1 MRRIIEVCSCS
12 VDAVMEAAA
21 GGAARVELCS
31 QLSCGGI
38 TPSAG
43 MIRQARA
50 ACGQSGLQL
59 HVLIRPREGDFVY
72 SESELQTMIG
82 DVRFCAEAGV
92 DGVVIGALTKDG
104 ALDVDACRR
113 LAEAAGSMHKTF
125 HRAFDVCTN
134 PSETLEQIISL
145 CFDRLLT
152 SGQQTDALS
161 GASLIASLVRQAAG
175 RIIIMPGAGI
185 NPANIA
191 EIQRLTG
198 AAEFHSSARAPIT
211 RTSTEKGSESFGT
224 LSELRTSREVV
235 RALVEASV
243 AERIS

>member
-21 GGAARVELCS
+21 GGATRVELCS
-31 QLSCGGI
+31 LLSCGGI

-72 SESELQTMIG
+72 SESELQTMLEDI
-82 DVRFCAEAGV
+82 RFCAEAGV
-92 DGVVIGALTKDG
+92 DGVVMGALTKGG
-104 ALDVDACRR
+104 ALDVDSCSR
-113 LAEAAGSMHKTF
+113 LVEAAGPMHKTF
-125 HRAFDVCTN
+125 HRAFDVCAN

-145 CFDRLLT
+145 GFDRLLT
-152 SGQQTDALS
+152 SGQQADALS
-161 GASLIASLVRQAAG
+161 GASLIASLVQQSAG
-175 RIIIMPGAGI
+175 RIVIMPGAGI

-191 EIQRLTG
+191 EIQHLTG
-198 AAEFHSSARAPIT
+198 AAEFHSSARAPIK
-211 RTSTEKGSESFGT
+211 RSTNEKGSEAFGT
-224 LSELRTSREVV
+224 LSDLRTSREVV
-235 RALVEASV
+235 RALVYGS
-243 AERIS
+243 

>member
-21 GGAARVELCS
+21 GGATRVELCS
-31 QLSCGGI
+31 LLSCGGI

-43 MIRQARA
+43 LIRKACA
-50 ACGQSGLQL
+50 ACGQYGLQL

-72 SESELQTMIG
+72 SESELQTMLE
-82 DVRFCAEAGV
+82 DVRFCSEAGV
-92 DGVVIGALTKDG
+92 DGVVMGALTKEG
-104 ALDVDACRR
+104 TLDVDACRR
-113 LAEAAGSMHKTF
+113 LVEAAGTMHKTF
-125 HRAFDVCTN
+125 HRAFDICTN

-145 CFDRLLT
+145 GFDRLLT
-152 SGQQTDALS
+152 SGQKPDALS
-161 GASLIASLVRQAAG
+161 GASLIASLVKQSAG

-191 EIQRLTG
+191 EIQHLTG

-211 RTSTEKGSESFGT
+211 RTGTEKGSEAFGT

-235 RALVEASV
+235 HAMVYGD
-243 AERIS
+243 

>member
-31 QLSCGGI
+31 LLSCGGI

-43 MIRQARA
+43 LIRQARA
-50 ACGQSGLQL
+50 ACGQYGLQL

-72 SESELQTMIG
+72 SENELQTMIE

-92 DGVVIGALTKDG
+92 DGVVMGALTKDG

-113 LAEAAGSMHKTF
+113 LVEAAGTMHKTF

-145 CFDRLLT
+145 GFDRLLT
-152 SGQQTDALS
+152 SGQKADALS
-161 GASLIASLVRQAAG
+161 GASLIASLVKQSAG
-175 RIIIMPGAGI
+175 RIVIMPGAGI
-185 NPANIA
+185 NPTNIA

-198 AAEFHSSARAPIT
+198 AAEFHSSARAPII
-211 RTSTEKGSESFGT
+211 RTGTEKGSEAFGT

-235 RALVEASV
+235 HALVYGS
-243 AERIS
+243 

>member
-1 MRRIIEVCSCS
+1 MKRTIEVCSCS

-31 QLSCGGI
+31 LLSCGGI

-43 MIRQARA
+43 MISQARA

-72 SESELQTMIG
+72 NESEIQTMIE
-82 DVRFCAEAGV
+82 DIRFCADAGV
-92 DGVVIGALTKDG
+92 DGVVIGALTKDCG
-104 ALDVDACRR
+104 LDIDTCRR
-113 LAEAAGSMHKTF
+113 LAEVAGTMHKTF
-125 HRAFDVCTN
+125 HRAFDVCAN
-134 PSETLEQIISL
+134 PSEALEQIISL
-145 CFDRLLT
+145 GFDRLLT
-152 SGQQTDALS
+152 SGQKPDALS
-161 GASLIASLVRQAAG
+161 GASLIASLVQQSAG

-198 AAEFHSSARAPIT
+198 AAEFHSSARAPIH
-211 RTSTEKGSESFGT
+211 RPGTEKGSEAFGT
-224 LSELRTSREVV
+224 LSELRTCREVV
-235 RALVEASV
+235 RALVYGG
-243 AERIS
+243 

>member
-12 VDAVMEAAA
+12 VDAVMEAGA

-31 QLSCGGI
+31 LLSCGGI

-50 ACGQSGLQL
+50 ACDRTGLQL

-72 SESELQTMIG
+72 DESEMQTMLD

-92 DGVVIGALTKDG
+92 DGVVMGALTKDG
-104 ALDVDACRR
+104 ELDVDACRR
-113 LAEAAGSMHKTF
+113 LAEAAGTMHKTF
-125 HRAFDVCTN
+125 HRAFDVCEN

-145 CFDRLLT
+145 GFDRLLT
-152 SGQQTDALS
+152 SGQKADALS
-161 GASLIASLVRQAAG
+161 GASLIASLVKQSAG

-191 EIQRLTG
+191 EIQNLTG
-198 AAEFHSSARAPIT
+198 AAEFHSSARTAIHHT
-211 RTSTEKGSESFGT
+211 NAEKGSEAFGT

-235 RALVEASV
+235 HALVYGD
-243 AERIS
+243 

>member
-1 MRRIIEVCSCS
+1 
-12 VDAVMEAAA
+12 MEAAA
-21 GGAARVELCS
+21 GGATRVELCS
-31 QLSCGGI
+31 LLSCGGI

-72 SESELQTMIG
+72 SESELQTMLEDI
-82 DVRFCAEAGV
+82 RFCAEAGV
-92 DGVVIGALTKDG
+92 DGVVIGALTNNG
-104 ALDVDACRR
+104 TLDTAACRR
-113 LAEAAGSMHKTF
+113 LVEAAGTMHKTF

-134 PSETLEQIISL
+134 PSETLEQIITL
-145 CFDRLLT
+145 GFDRLLT
-152 SGQQTDALS
+152 SGQQADALS
-161 GASLIASLVRQAAG
+161 GASLIASLVKQSAG
-175 RIIIMPGAGI
+175 RIVIMPGAGI
-185 NPANIA
+185 NPTNIA

-211 RTSTEKGSESFGT
+211 RTGTEKGSEAFGT

-235 RALVEASV
+235 RALVYGD
-243 AERIS
+243 

>member
-1 MRRIIEVCSCS
+1 MKRIIEVCSCS

-31 QLSCGGI
+31 LLSCGGI

-59 HVLIRPREGDFVY
+59 HVLIRPREGDFTY
-72 SESELQTMIG
+72 DESELQTMIE
-82 DVRFCAEAGV
+82 DIRFCKQAGV
-92 DGVVIGALTKDG
+92 DGVVIGALTPRG
-104 ALDVDACRR
+104 ELDVDACRR
-113 LAEAAGSMHKTF
+113 LAEAAGNMHKTF
-125 HRAFDVCTN
+125 HRAFDVCAN

-145 CFDRLLT
+145 GFDRLLT
-152 SGQQTDALS
+152 SGQQADALS
-161 GASLIASLVRQAAG
+161 GASLIASLVRQSAG

-198 AAEFHSSARAPIT
+198 AVEFHSSARAPI
-211 RTSTEKGSESFGT
+211 RHNNTEKGSEAFGT
-224 LSELRTSREVV
+224 LSDLRTSREVV
-235 RALVEASV
+235 RALVEG
-243 AERIS
+243 

>member
-21 GGAARVELCS
+21 GGATRVELCS
-31 QLSCGGI
+31 LLSCGGI

-50 ACGQSGLQL
+50 ACGRTGLQL

-72 SESELQTMIG
+72 DETELQTMLE

-113 LAEAAGSMHKTF
+113 LAEAAGTMHKTF

-134 PSETLEQIISL
+134 PSETLKQIISL
-145 CFDRLLT
+145 GFDRLLT
-152 SGQQTDALS
+152 SGQKADALS
-161 GASLIASLVRQAAG
+161 GASLIASLVQQSAG
-175 RIIIMPGAGI
+175 RIIIVPGAGI

-198 AAEFHSSARAPIT
+198 AAEFHSSARAPII
-211 RTSTEKGSESFGT
+211 RTGTEKGSEAFGT

-235 RALVEASV
+235 HALVYGS
-243 AERIS
+243 